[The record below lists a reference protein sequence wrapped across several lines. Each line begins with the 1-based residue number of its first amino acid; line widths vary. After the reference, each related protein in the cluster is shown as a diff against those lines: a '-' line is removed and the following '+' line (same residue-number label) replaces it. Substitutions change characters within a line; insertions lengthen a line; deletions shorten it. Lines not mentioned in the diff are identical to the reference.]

1 MIDPI
6 RRYDNAIEILDQRRL
21 PETVSYI
28 TCTRAATVVEA
39 IQSLAVRGAPAIAVA
54 GLYGV
59 WLESL
64 ALQGDPRRGERLE
77 SAKDQIKNARPT
89 AVNLSWAVDK
99 VWTTRPS
106 DPRVLPSYLRA
117 AADHLYEEERLR
129 NQRMANLGS
138 ELLGPESRVLTH
150 CNTGSLA
157 TIGVGTA
164 LGVIRE
170 AYAQGHL
177 SHVWVD
183 ETRPLLQGA
192 RLTAWELLED
202 GIPATLITD
211 SMAASLMARKQVDAV
226 LVGADRIAANGDTA
240 NKIGT
245 YGLAVWAHY
254 HQIPFYVVAPLSTID
269 RSLAHGGGIP
279 IEERDAD
286 EVRTVRGQAI
296 APQGMNVYNPAFDVT
311 PAALITAI
319 VTDAGV
325 VRRPYQTAI
334 AELFNQHREDEG
346 HA

>member
-1 MIDPI
+1 M
-6 RRYDNAIEILDQRRL
+6 
-21 PETVSYI
+21 
-28 TCTRAATVVEA
+28 TVVEA

-54 GLYGV
+54 GLYGI

-64 ALQGDPRRGERLE
+64 ALQGERRYVESLE
-77 SAKDQIKNARPT
+77 AAKNQIKHARPT
-89 AVNLSWAVDK
+89 AVNLSWAVDR
-99 VWTTRPS
+99 VWTMRPS
-106 DPRVLPSYLRA
+106 DPHALPSYLRA
-117 AADHLYEEERLR
+117 AADHLYEEERAR
-129 NQRMANLGS
+129 NQRMADLGS
-138 ELLGPESRVLTH
+138 RLLGPGSRVLTH

-170 AYAQGHL
+170 AHAQGNIR
-177 SHVWVD
+177 HVWVD

-192 RLTAWELLED
+192 RLTAWELLQD

-211 SMAASLMARKQVDAV
+211 NMGASLMAREQVDAV
-226 LVGADRIAANGDTA
+226 LVGADRIAGNGDTA

-245 YGLAVWAHY
+245 YGLAIWAHF